1 MLDKKHNPWLGLES
15 YQENQ
20 IIFGRNEEIEDL
32 TQRVL
37 NDIDT
42 IVYGKSGIGKTSVI
56 NAGVLPIVRENG
68 FIPVVLRLDH
78 SNNKSYISQ
87 IKEAIGKDVEVV
99 ETASAK
105 NVDKELFWEFFHRH
119 EFFVDGERAKL
130 ILVFDQF
137 EEIFTLQ
144 QTAVPRTEFFK
155 EFAYVLNNVMPK
167 EIAFISDDL
176 KTEETVESDIQ
187 VEGFASMS
195 NLFNNIKDGVVC
207 PEAQYVNDNNIHF
220 IFILREDFL
229 SEFEFYTTKIPSLK
243 FHRFAL
249 RPLNNKQAVEIITK
263 PRPGLVSI
271 DVAHL
276 IIETVTGRSDFS
288 LVDEPE
294 IEVDAAVLSLFLS
307 RIYQKLGDNDDII
320 SSRIIKQFGADII
333 KDFYIESIE
342 NLTDEEICLMEDK
355 LLTSSSR
362 RNNVSYSDFC
372 KFVDINKVDDLIWK
386 KKLLR
391 TFNYGNDIRI
401 EFIHDILCPVVKE
414 RKEQRQLRIQQEIER
429 KKQEE
434 ELKRIRLEEEEK
446 RQSLLEE
453 YKKEKSK
460 EKERRKEKNRNKILQ
475 AQNALNIRGRHIWDN
490 KTFSFSVD
498 NTRSNTLQNSS
509 DRFDVTSSADAR
521 LKSNTLQ
528 NSSDRFDIDFA
539 KLNSNNEQ
547 RGDLFLEQLLDQFV
561 NNDRLSLDFKE
572 QQSKDGISRFDIHT
586 CFCNGK
592 RRIKHVFFYNT
603 TKINENETTV
613 DFFTK
618 DGFHGISIDYD
629 KSGREIRIKYMCNGF
644 TSVGISSI
652 EFTYNDEGLPICA
665 KYFDAY
671 NNPCKHCDGNYGVKI
686 EYDEYGNEIKRWF
699 INELGEITH
708 IYNGICGVFS
718 QYDSQDRLI
727 SQYFV
732 SETGKRTYDI
742 FGYHG
747 VRYEY
752 YTKENQTKVYHID
765 IAGDNINNPEGYCIE
780 ERFHNERNL
789 VIEQKYYD
797 DNGTIIDRRDG
808 TFEYSRLVIG
818 YDIYDR
824 PNLLTLLNKNN
835 EIVKKIKY
843 KYHPNGLIAKQNFYG
858 TKQSKEPVYNIEN
871 NDYISLSDNG
881 VFAIKYKYTKHGFLK
896 EISYWNY
903 KDEPVQDNNGIRSIK
918 CEFDDRGRLCKKEI
932 FKSSA
937 NLAEEEYT
945 FSYMEDGTCRITIRG
960 YIIKNIKNTWKDI
973 LSKAVEKHT
982 LHRVN
987 SYRICNS
994 EETIHCVLNSRFEI
1008 YENILNEDNDFIPGT
1023 PLIVQNIYNNEG
1035 EITEQR
1041 MIDRNTRIPICNS
1054 EGEYGWK
1061 ITSLKSSNLGNSVR
1075 KVNSLNSNY
1084 DIENNKFGY
1093 ATEETTSFV
1102 RDGYN
1107 CLETRYF
1114 NKSGDPVLCNEKY
1127 HKCVECAIL
1136 EGNDS
1141 YKTIEYFDCYD
1152 NPTNCAD
1159 GYHKQNCEIVDQTDS
1174 EAKIVISF
1182 IDAEGKPAIS
1192 KKFGYHKHIEFHS
1205 RSQGYIN
1212 EQSFWDTNDN
1222 LITCEEGFAKIK
1234 VKRRTSYSTYFY
1246 YPFCDHEIIRFYDK
1260 NDEKTE
1266 ISYNH
1271 LGKKYK
1277 AYKLIRSF
1285 NNECVFSIYDKK
1297 NKSVYIRNR
1306 FDWKYSYLIII
1317 PILTFILLSANILYW
1332 PFRKIII
1339 MPIKRMLYRNKKQDA
1354 YSVII
1359 INELNETVEGFCPL
1373 KTFGIK
1379 PGTWILKWNDWH
1391 YSMDENVAESFE
1403 IEFNKHAK
1411 DKAILFYSPN
1421 EPNKSKR
1428 FQEIKYYGETLG
1440 ARITD
1445 SEVDKKK
1452 IDEMMDLYKTN
1463 SL

>member
-1 MLDKKHNPWLGLES
+1 MILSKNNPWKGLDIYREGDIIYGRDEDIRKLSQYVLGYNETVL
-15 YQENQ
+15 Y
-20 IIFGRNEEIEDL
+20 GR
-32 TQRVL
+32 
-37 NDIDT
+37 
-42 IVYGKSGIGKTSVI
+42 SGIGKSSLL
-56 NAGVLPIVRENG
+56 NAGILPVARIAG
-68 FIPVVLRLDH
+68 FIPIYIRLNH
-78 SNNKSYISQ
+78 SNEETYFEQ
-87 IKEAIGKDVEVV
+87 IKTAIEKYGVIIQPVGTIKDIERPLLW
-99 ETASAK
+99 
-105 NVDKELFWEFFHRH
+105 ELFHRNRFINQ
-119 EFFVDGERAKL
+119 ENGSIKL
-130 ILVFDQF
+130 LLIFDQF

-144 QTAVPRTEFFK
+144 HNIALRKQFF
-155 EFAYVLNNVMPK
+155 YQVGSVLNNVMPNELEGTNADLPETFAGQESK
-167 EIAFISDDL
+167 L
-176 KTEETVESDIQ
+176 KTGLVMK
-187 VEGFASMS
+187 VRKASPNS
-195 NLFNNIKDGVVC
+195 NTKFI
-207 PEAQYVNDNNIHF
+207 DNNTIHIVF
-220 IFILREDFL
+220 TLREDFL
-229 SEFEFYTTKIPSLK
+229 SDFEYFTSAIPSLK
-243 FHRFAL
+243 QHRYGL
-249 RPLNNKQAVEIITK
+249 RPISKEQAAEIILR
-263 PRPGLVSI
+263 PRKGLVAEDVANLIIKKVTQRPDFDLDGINEI
-271 DVAHL
+271 DVD
-276 IIETVTGRSDFS
+276 S
-288 LVDEPE
+288 
-294 IEVDAAVLSLFLS
+294 AVLSLYMNRLYES
-307 RIYQKLGDNDDII
+307 HIGDKITAELVEEKGDAIIKKFYEKSIEDIDNSKIEYLEDILVNDDNRRENK
-320 SSRIIKQFGADII
+320 SLSMVIK
-333 KDFYIESIE
+333 SIGQV
-342 NLTDEEICLMEDK
+342 CVDK
-355 LLTSSSR
+355 LIARCILR
-362 RNNVSYSDFC
+362 
-372 KFVDINKVDDLIWK
+372 KFVLGRDFKV
-386 KKLLR
+386 
-391 TFNYGNDIRI
+391 

-434 ELKRIRLEEEEK
+434 ELKRIRLEEEAK
-446 RQSLLEE
+446 RKSLLEE
-453 YKKEKSK
+453 YKKEISK
-460 EKERRKEKNRNKILQ
+460 EKERRKQKNRNKILQ
-475 AQNALNIRGRHIWDN
+475 SQNVLNIRGRQIWDN
-490 KTFSFSVD
+490 KSFSFSVD

-509 DRFDVTSSADAR
+509 DRFDT
-521 LKSNTLQ
+521 
-528 NSSDRFDIDFA
+528 DFT

-547 RGDLFLEQLLDQFV
+547 RGELFLEELLDQFV
-561 NNDRLSLDFKE
+561 NSDRLSLDFKE
-572 QQSKDGISRFDIHT
+572 QQSKDGISCFDIHT

-592 RRIKHVFFYNT
+592 RKIKHVFFYNT
-603 TKINENETTV
+603 TKSNESETTV
-613 DFFTK
+613 DFYTK

-629 KSGREIRIKYMCNGF
+629 KSGREIRIKYMCDGF

-652 EFTYNDEGLPICA
+652 DFYYNDEGLPICA

-671 NNPCKHCDGNYGVKI
+671 DKPCKHCDGNYGVKI

-718 QYDSQDRLI
+718 EYDSQDRLI

-789 VIEQKYYD
+789 VIEQKYYN

-858 TKQSKEPVYNIEN
+858 TKQSIEPVYNIEN

-945 FSYMEDGTCRITIRG
+945 FSYMEDGTCKITIRG

-973 LSKAVEKHT
+973 LSRAMEKHT

-1008 YENILNEDNDFIPGT
+1008 YENIFNEDNDFIPGT

-1205 RSQGYIN
+1205 KSQGYIN

-1271 LGKKYK
+1271 LGKEYK

-1285 NNECVFSIYDKK
+1285 NNECVFSIFDKK
-1297 NKSVYIRNR
+1297 NKRVYIRNR

-1317 PILTFILLSANILYW
+1317 PILTFILLSAYILYW
-1332 PFRKIII
+1332 TFSKIVI
-1339 MPIKRMLYRNKKQDA
+1339 MPIKRMLHRIKKQDV

-1403 IEFNKHAK
+1403 IEFNKHTK

-1440 ARITD
+1440 AKITD

>member
-1 MLDKKHNPWLGLES
+1 MILSKNNPWKGLDIYRVGDIIYGRDEDIRKLSQYVLGYNETVL
-15 YQENQ
+15 Y
-20 IIFGRNEEIEDL
+20 GR
-32 TQRVL
+32 
-37 NDIDT
+37 
-42 IVYGKSGIGKTSVI
+42 SGIGKSSLL
-56 NAGVLPIVRENG
+56 NAGILPVARIAG
-68 FIPVVLRLDH
+68 FIPIYIRLNH
-78 SNNKSYISQ
+78 SNEETYFEQ
-87 IKEAIGKDVEVV
+87 IKTAIEKYGVIIQPVGTIKDIERPLLW
-99 ETASAK
+99 
-105 NVDKELFWEFFHRH
+105 ELFHRNRFINQ
-119 EFFVDGERAKL
+119 ENGSIKL
-130 ILVFDQF
+130 LLIFDQF

-144 QTAVPRTEFFK
+144 HNIALRKQFF
-155 EFAYVLNNVMPK
+155 YQVGSVLNNVMPNELEGTNADLPETFAGQESK
-167 EIAFISDDL
+167 L
-176 KTEETVESDIQ
+176 KTGLVMK
-187 VEGFASMS
+187 VRKASPNS
-195 NLFNNIKDGVVC
+195 NTKFI
-207 PEAQYVNDNNIHF
+207 DNNTIHIVF
-220 IFILREDFL
+220 TLREDFL
-229 SEFEFYTTKIPSLK
+229 SDFEYFTSAIPSLK
-243 FHRFAL
+243 QHRYGL
-249 RPLNNKQAVEIITK
+249 RPISKEQAAEIILR
-263 PRPGLVSI
+263 PRKGLVAEDVANLIIKKVTQRPDFDLDGINEI
-271 DVAHL
+271 DVD
-276 IIETVTGRSDFS
+276 S
-288 LVDEPE
+288 
-294 IEVDAAVLSLFLS
+294 AVLSLYMNRLYES
-307 RIYQKLGDNDDII
+307 HIGDKITAELVEEKGDAIIKKFYEKSIEDIDNNKIEYLEDILVNDDNRRENK
-320 SSRIIKQFGADII
+320 SLNMVIK
-333 KDFYIESIE
+333 SIGQV
-342 NLTDEEICLMEDK
+342 CVDK
-355 LLTSSSR
+355 LIARCILR
-362 RNNVSYSDFC
+362 
-372 KFVDINKVDDLIWK
+372 KFVLGRDFKV
-386 KKLLR
+386 
-391 TFNYGNDIRI
+391 

-434 ELKRIRLEEEEK
+434 ELKRIRLEEEAK
-446 RQSLLEE
+446 RKSLLEE
-453 YKKEKSK
+453 YKKEISK
-460 EKERRKEKNRNKILQ
+460 EKERRKQKNRNKILQ
-475 AQNALNIRGRHIWDN
+475 SQNVLNIRGRQIWDN
-490 KTFSFSVD
+490 KSFSFSVD

-509 DRFDVTSSADAR
+509 DRFDT
-521 LKSNTLQ
+521 
-528 NSSDRFDIDFA
+528 DFT

-547 RGDLFLEQLLDQFV
+547 RGELFLEELLDQFV
-561 NNDRLSLDFKE
+561 NSDRLSLDFKE
-572 QQSKDGISRFDIHT
+572 QQSKDGISCFDIHT

-592 RRIKHVFFYNT
+592 RKIKHVFFYNT
-603 TKINENETTV
+603 TKSNESETTV
-613 DFFTK
+613 DFYTK

-629 KSGREIRIKYMCNGF
+629 KSGREIRIKYMCDGF

-652 EFTYNDEGLPICA
+652 DFYYNDEGLPICA

-671 NNPCKHCDGNYGVKI
+671 DKPCKHCDGNYGVKI

-718 QYDSQDRLI
+718 EYDSQDRLI

-789 VIEQKYYD
+789 VIEQKYYN

-808 TFEYSRLVIG
+808 TFDYSRLVIG

-858 TKQSKEPVYNIEN
+858 TKQSIEPVYNIEN

-945 FSYMEDGTCRITIRG
+945 FSYMEDGTCKITIRG

-973 LSKAVEKHT
+973 LSRAMEKHT

-1008 YENILNEDNDFIPGT
+1008 YENIFNEDNDFIPGT

-1271 LGKKYK
+1271 LGKEYK

-1285 NNECVFSIYDKK
+1285 NNECVFSIFDKK
-1297 NKSVYIRNR
+1297 NKRVYIRNR

-1317 PILTFILLSANILYW
+1317 PILTFILLSAYILYW
-1332 PFRKIII
+1332 TFSKIVI
-1339 MPIKRMLYRNKKQDA
+1339 MPIKRMLHRIKKQDV

-1403 IEFNKHAK
+1403 IEFNKHTK
-1411 DKAILFYSPN
+1411 DKALLFYSPN

-1440 ARITD
+1440 AKITD

>member
-1 MLDKKHNPWLGLES
+1 MILSKNNPWKGLDIYREGDIIYGRDEDIRKLSQYVLGYNETVL
-15 YQENQ
+15 Y
-20 IIFGRNEEIEDL
+20 GR
-32 TQRVL
+32 
-37 NDIDT
+37 
-42 IVYGKSGIGKTSVI
+42 SGIGKSSLL
-56 NAGVLPIVRENG
+56 NAGILPVARIAG
-68 FIPVVLRLDH
+68 FIPIYIRLNH
-78 SNNKSYISQ
+78 SNEETYFEQ
-87 IKEAIGKDVEVV
+87 IKTAIEKYGVIIQPVGTIKDIERPLLW
-99 ETASAK
+99 
-105 NVDKELFWEFFHRH
+105 ELFHRNRFINQ
-119 EFFVDGERAKL
+119 ENGSIKL
-130 ILVFDQF
+130 LLIFDQF

-144 QTAVPRTEFFK
+144 HNIALRKQFF
-155 EFAYVLNNVMPK
+155 YQVGSVLNNVMPNELEGTNADLPETFAGQESK
-167 EIAFISDDL
+167 L
-176 KTEETVESDIQ
+176 KTGLVMK
-187 VEGFASMS
+187 VRKASPNS
-195 NLFNNIKDGVVC
+195 NTKFI
-207 PEAQYVNDNNIHF
+207 DNNTIHIVF
-220 IFILREDFL
+220 TLREDFL
-229 SEFEFYTTKIPSLK
+229 SDFEYFTSAIPSLK
-243 FHRFAL
+243 QHRYGL
-249 RPLNNKQAVEIITK
+249 RPISKEQAAEIILR
-263 PRPGLVSI
+263 PRKGLVAEDVANLIIKKVTQRPDFDLDGINEI
-271 DVAHL
+271 DVD
-276 IIETVTGRSDFS
+276 S
-288 LVDEPE
+288 
-294 IEVDAAVLSLFLS
+294 AVLSLYMNRLYES
-307 RIYQKLGDNDDII
+307 HIGDKITAELVEEKGDAIIKKFYEKSIEDIDNNKIEYLEDILVNDDNRRENK
-320 SSRIIKQFGADII
+320 SLNMVIK
-333 KDFYIESIE
+333 SIGQV
-342 NLTDEEICLMEDK
+342 CVDK
-355 LLTSSSR
+355 LIARCILR
-362 RNNVSYSDFC
+362 
-372 KFVDINKVDDLIWK
+372 KFVLGRDFKV
-386 KKLLR
+386 
-391 TFNYGNDIRI
+391 

-434 ELKRIRLEEEEK
+434 ELKRIRLEEEAK
-446 RQSLLEE
+446 RKSLLEE
-453 YKKEKSK
+453 YKKEISK
-460 EKERRKEKNRNKILQ
+460 EKERRKQKNRNKILQ
-475 AQNALNIRGRHIWDN
+475 SQNVLNIRGRQIWDN
-490 KTFSFSVD
+490 KSFSFSVD

-509 DRFDVTSSADAR
+509 DRFDT
-521 LKSNTLQ
+521 
-528 NSSDRFDIDFA
+528 DFT

-547 RGDLFLEQLLDQFV
+547 RGELFLEELLDQFV
-561 NNDRLSLDFKE
+561 NSDRLSLDFKE
-572 QQSKDGISRFDIHT
+572 QQSKDGISCFDIHT

-592 RRIKHVFFYNT
+592 RKIKHVFFYNT
-603 TKINENETTV
+603 TKSNESETTV
-613 DFFTK
+613 DFYTK

-629 KSGREIRIKYMCNGF
+629 KSGREIRIKYMCDGF

-652 EFTYNDEGLPICA
+652 DFYYNDEGLPICA

-671 NNPCKHCDGNYGVKI
+671 DKPCKHCDGNYGVKI

-718 QYDSQDRLI
+718 EYDSQDRLI

-789 VIEQKYYD
+789 VIEQKYYN

-808 TFEYSRLVIG
+808 TFDYSRLVIG

-858 TKQSKEPVYNIEN
+858 TKQSIEPVYNIEN

-945 FSYMEDGTCRITIRG
+945 FSYMEDGTCKITIRG

-973 LSKAVEKHT
+973 LSRAMEKHT

-1008 YENILNEDNDFIPGT
+1008 YENIFNEDNDFIPGT

-1271 LGKKYK
+1271 LGKEYK

-1285 NNECVFSIYDKK
+1285 NNECVFSIFDKK
-1297 NKSVYIRNR
+1297 NKRVYIRNR

-1317 PILTFILLSANILYW
+1317 PILTFILLSAYILYW
-1332 PFRKIII
+1332 TFSKIVI
-1339 MPIKRMLYRNKKQDA
+1339 MPIKRMLHRIKKQDV

-1403 IEFNKHAK
+1403 IEFNKHTK
-1411 DKAILFYSPN
+1411 DKALLFYSPN

-1440 ARITD
+1440 AKITD

>member
-99 ETASAK
+99 ETASVK

-144 QTAVPRTEFFK
+144 QTAVARTEFFK

-167 EIAFISDDL
+167 EIAFNSDDL

-434 ELKRIRLEEEEK
+434 ELKRIRLEEEAK
-446 RQSLLEE
+446 RKSLLEE
-453 YKKEKSK
+453 YKKEKLK
-460 EKERRKEKNRNKILQ
+460 EKERRKQKNCNKILQ
-475 AQNALNIRGRHIWDN
+475 SQNVLNIRGRQIWDN
-490 KTFSFSVD
+490 KSFSFSVD

-509 DRFDVTSSADAR
+509 DRFDT
-521 LKSNTLQ
+521 
-528 NSSDRFDIDFA
+528 DFT

-547 RGDLFLEQLLDQFV
+547 RGELFLEQLLDQFV
-561 NNDRLSLDFKE
+561 NSDRLSLDFKE
-572 QQSKDGISRFDIHT
+572 QQSKDGISCFDIHT

-592 RRIKHVFFYNT
+592 RKIKHVFFYNT
-603 TKINENETTV
+603 TKTNESETTV
-613 DFFTK
+613 DFYTK

-629 KSGREIRIKYMCNGF
+629 KSGREIRIKYMCDGF

-652 EFTYNDEGLPICA
+652 EFSYNDEGLPICA

-671 NNPCKHCDGNYGVKI
+671 DKPCKHCDGNYGVKI

-699 INELGEITH
+699 INELGEIIH

-732 SETGKRTYDI
+732 SETGRRIYDI

-765 IAGDNINNPEGYCIE
+765 IAGDKINNPEGYCIE
-780 ERFHNERNL
+780 ERLYNERNL
-789 VIEQKYYD
+789 ITEQKYYNND
-797 DNGTIIDRRDG
+797 AVITDRRDG

-824 PNLLTLLNKNN
+824 PNLLTLLNKND

-858 TKQSKEPVYNIEN
+858 IKLSKMPVSNIEN

-896 EISYWNY
+896 EVSYWNY
-903 KDEPVQDNNGIRSIK
+903 KDEPAQDNNGIRSIN

-945 FSYMEDGTCRITIRG
+945 FSHMEDGTCIITTRE

-1041 MIDRNTRIPICNS
+1041 MIDRNTRIPICNN

-1075 KVNSLNSNY
+1075 KVSSLNSIY

-1159 GYHKQNCEIVDQTDS
+1159 GYHKQNCEIADQTDS

-1205 RSQGYIN
+1205 ISQGYIK

-1222 LITCEEGFAKIK
+1222 LITCEEGYAKIK

-1246 YPFCDHEIIRFYDK
+1246 YPFCDYEIIRFYDK
-1260 NDEKTE
+1260 NDGKTE

-1271 LGKKYK
+1271 LGKEYK

-1297 NKSVYIRNR
+1297 NKRVYIRNR

-1317 PILTFILLSANILYW
+1317 PILTFILLSAYILYW
-1332 PFRKIII
+1332 PFRKIIV
-1339 MPIKRMLYRNKKQDA
+1339 MPIKRMLYRNKKHDV

-1440 ARITD
+1440 AKITD
-1445 SEVDKKK
+1445 SEVDKKI
-1452 IDEMMDLYKTN
+1452 IDEMMDLYKTSKPIDFCN
-1463 SL
+1463 YSI

>member
-144 QTAVPRTEFFK
+144 QTAVARTEFFK

-167 EIAFISDDL
+167 EIAFNSDDL

-249 RPLNNKQAVEIITK
+249 RPLNKKQAVEIITK
-263 PRPGLVSI
+263 PHPGLVSI

-509 DRFDVTSSADAR
+509 DRFD
-521 LKSNTLQ
+521 
-528 NSSDRFDIDFA
+528 IDFA

-652 EFTYNDEGLPICA
+652 EFTYNDEGFPICA

-789 VIEQKYYD
+789 VIEQKYYN

-881 VFAIKYKYTKHGFLK
+881 VFAIKFKYTTHGFLK

-945 FSYMEDGTCRITIRG
+945 FSYMEDGTCKITIRG

-1102 RDGYN
+1102 RDGCN

-1159 GYHKQNCEIVDQTDS
+1159 GYHKQNCEIADQTDS

-1205 RSQGYIN
+1205 ISQGYIN

-1222 LITCEEGFAKIK
+1222 LITCEEGYAKIK

-1260 NDEKTE
+1260 NDGKTE

-1271 LGKKYK
+1271 LGKEYK

-1297 NKSVYIRNR
+1297 NKRVYIRNR

-1317 PILTFILLSANILYW
+1317 PILTFILLSAYILYW
-1332 PFRKIII
+1332 PFRKIIV
-1339 MPIKRMLYRNKKQDA
+1339 MPIKRMLYRNKKHDV

-1440 ARITD
+1440 AKITN

>member
-144 QTAVPRTEFFK
+144 QTAVARTEFFK

-167 EIAFISDDL
+167 EIAFNSDDL

-249 RPLNNKQAVEIITK
+249 RPLNKKQAVEIITK
-263 PRPGLVSI
+263 PHPGLVSI

-509 DRFDVTSSADAR
+509 DRFD
-521 LKSNTLQ
+521 
-528 NSSDRFDIDFA
+528 IDFA

-652 EFTYNDEGLPICA
+652 EFTYNDEGFPICA

-789 VIEQKYYD
+789 VIEQKYYN

-881 VFAIKYKYTKHGFLK
+881 VFAIKFKYTKHGFLK

-945 FSYMEDGTCRITIRG
+945 FSYMEDGTCKITIRG

-1102 RDGYN
+1102 RDGCN

-1159 GYHKQNCEIVDQTDS
+1159 GYHKQNCEIADQTDS

-1205 RSQGYIN
+1205 ISQGYIN

-1222 LITCEEGFAKIK
+1222 LITCEKGYAKIK

-1260 NDEKTE
+1260 NDGKTE

-1271 LGKKYK
+1271 LGKEYK

-1297 NKSVYIRNR
+1297 NKRVYIRNR

-1317 PILTFILLSANILYW
+1317 PILTFILLSAYILYW
-1332 PFRKIII
+1332 PFRKIIV
-1339 MPIKRMLYRNKKQDA
+1339 MPIKRMLYRNKKHDV

-1440 ARITD
+1440 AKITN

>member
-1 MLDKKHNPWLGLES
+1 MILSKNNPWKGLDIYREGDIIYGRDEDIRKLSQYVLGYNETVL
-15 YQENQ
+15 Y
-20 IIFGRNEEIEDL
+20 GR
-32 TQRVL
+32 
-37 NDIDT
+37 
-42 IVYGKSGIGKTSVI
+42 SGIGKSSLL
-56 NAGVLPIVRENG
+56 NAGILPVARIAG
-68 FIPVVLRLDH
+68 FIPIYIRLNH
-78 SNNKSYISQ
+78 SNEETYFEQ
-87 IKEAIGKDVEVV
+87 IKTAIEKYGVIIQPVGTIKDIERPLLW
-99 ETASAK
+99 
-105 NVDKELFWEFFHRH
+105 ELFHRNRFINQ
-119 EFFVDGERAKL
+119 ENGSIKL
-130 ILVFDQF
+130 LLIFDQF

-144 QTAVPRTEFFK
+144 HNIALRKQFF
-155 EFAYVLNNVMPK
+155 YQVGSVLNNVMPNELEGTNADLPETFAGQESK
-167 EIAFISDDL
+167 L
-176 KTEETVESDIQ
+176 KTGLVMK
-187 VEGFASMS
+187 VRKASPNS
-195 NLFNNIKDGVVC
+195 NTKFI
-207 PEAQYVNDNNIHF
+207 DNNTIHIVF
-220 IFILREDFL
+220 TLREDFL
-229 SEFEFYTTKIPSLK
+229 SDFEYFTSAIPSLK
-243 FHRFAL
+243 QHRYGL
-249 RPLNNKQAVEIITK
+249 RPISKEQAAEIILR
-263 PRPGLVSI
+263 PRKGLVAEDVANLIIKKVTQRPDFDLDGINEI
-271 DVAHL
+271 DVD
-276 IIETVTGRSDFS
+276 S
-288 LVDEPE
+288 
-294 IEVDAAVLSLFLS
+294 AVLSLYMNRLYES
-307 RIYQKLGDNDDII
+307 HIGDKITAELVEEKGDAIIKKFYEKSIEDIDNNKIEYLEDILVNDDNRRENK
-320 SSRIIKQFGADII
+320 SLSMVIK
-333 KDFYIESIE
+333 SIGQV
-342 NLTDEEICLMEDK
+342 CVDK
-355 LLTSSSR
+355 LIARCILR
-362 RNNVSYSDFC
+362 
-372 KFVDINKVDDLIWK
+372 KFVLGRDFKV
-386 KKLLR
+386 
-391 TFNYGNDIRI
+391 

-434 ELKRIRLEEEEK
+434 ELKRIRLEEEAK
-446 RQSLLEE
+446 RKSLLEE
-453 YKKEKSK
+453 YKKEISK
-460 EKERRKEKNRNKILQ
+460 EKERRKQKNRNKILQ
-475 AQNALNIRGRHIWDN
+475 SQNVLNIRGRQIWDN
-490 KTFSFSVD
+490 KSFSFSVD

-509 DRFDVTSSADAR
+509 DRFDT
-521 LKSNTLQ
+521 
-528 NSSDRFDIDFA
+528 DFT

-547 RGDLFLEQLLDQFV
+547 RGELFLEELLDQFV
-561 NNDRLSLDFKE
+561 NSDRLSLDFKE
-572 QQSKDGISRFDIHT
+572 QQSKDGISCFDIHT

-592 RRIKHVFFYNT
+592 RKIKHVFFYNT
-603 TKINENETTV
+603 TKSNESETTV
-613 DFFTK
+613 DFYTK

-629 KSGREIRIKYMCNGF
+629 KSGREIRIKYMCDGF

-652 EFTYNDEGLPICA
+652 DFYYNDEGLPICA

-671 NNPCKHCDGNYGVKI
+671 DKPCKHCDGNYGVKI

-718 QYDSQDRLI
+718 EYDSQDRLI

-789 VIEQKYYD
+789 VIEQKYYN

-858 TKQSKEPVYNIEN
+858 TKQSIEPVYNIEN

-903 KDEPVQDNNGIRSIK
+903 RDEPVQDNNGIRSIK

-945 FSYMEDGTCRITIRG
+945 FSYMEDGTCKITIRG

-973 LSKAVEKHT
+973 LSRAMEKHT

-1008 YENILNEDNDFIPGT
+1008 YENIFNEDNDFIPGT

-1102 RDGYN
+1102 RDSYN

-1271 LGKKYK
+1271 LGKEYK

-1285 NNECVFSIYDKK
+1285 NNECVFSIFDKK
-1297 NKSVYIRNR
+1297 NKRVYIRNR

-1317 PILTFILLSANILYW
+1317 PILTFILLSAYILYW
-1332 PFRKIII
+1332 TFSKIVI
-1339 MPIKRMLYRNKKQDA
+1339 MPIKRMLHRIKKQDV

-1403 IEFNKHAK
+1403 IEFNKHTK

-1440 ARITD
+1440 AKITD

>member
-1 MLDKKHNPWLGLES
+1 MILSKNNPWKGLDIYREGDIIYGRDEDIRKLSQYVLGYNETVL
-15 YQENQ
+15 Y
-20 IIFGRNEEIEDL
+20 GR
-32 TQRVL
+32 
-37 NDIDT
+37 
-42 IVYGKSGIGKTSVI
+42 SGIGKSSLL
-56 NAGVLPIVRENG
+56 NAGILPVARIAG
-68 FIPVVLRLDH
+68 FIPIYIRLNH
-78 SNNKSYISQ
+78 SNEETYFEQ
-87 IKEAIGKDVEVV
+87 IKTAIEKYGVIIQPVGTIKDIERPLLW
-99 ETASAK
+99 
-105 NVDKELFWEFFHRH
+105 ELFHRNRFINQ
-119 EFFVDGERAKL
+119 ENGSIKL
-130 ILVFDQF
+130 LLIFDQF

-144 QTAVPRTEFFK
+144 HNIALRKQFF
-155 EFAYVLNNVMPK
+155 YQVGSVLNNVMPNELEGTNADLPETFAGQESK
-167 EIAFISDDL
+167 L
-176 KTEETVESDIQ
+176 KTGLVMK
-187 VEGFASMS
+187 VRKASPNS
-195 NLFNNIKDGVVC
+195 NTKFI
-207 PEAQYVNDNNIHF
+207 DNNTIHIVF
-220 IFILREDFL
+220 TLREDFL
-229 SEFEFYTTKIPSLK
+229 SDFEYFTSAIPSLK
-243 FHRFAL
+243 QHRYGL
-249 RPLNNKQAVEIITK
+249 RPISKEQAAEIILR
-263 PRPGLVSI
+263 PRKGLVAEDVANLIIKKVTQRPDFDLDGINEI
-271 DVAHL
+271 DVD
-276 IIETVTGRSDFS
+276 S
-288 LVDEPE
+288 
-294 IEVDAAVLSLFLS
+294 AVLSLYMNRLYES
-307 RIYQKLGDNDDII
+307 HIGDKITAELVEEKGDAIIKKFYEKSIEDIDNNKIEYLEDILVNDDNRRENK
-320 SSRIIKQFGADII
+320 SLNMVIK
-333 KDFYIESIE
+333 SIGQV
-342 NLTDEEICLMEDK
+342 CVDK
-355 LLTSSSR
+355 LIARCILR
-362 RNNVSYSDFC
+362 
-372 KFVDINKVDDLIWK
+372 KFVLGRDFKV
-386 KKLLR
+386 
-391 TFNYGNDIRI
+391 

-434 ELKRIRLEEEEK
+434 ELKRIRLEEEAK
-446 RQSLLEE
+446 RKSLLEE
-453 YKKEKSK
+453 YKKEISK
-460 EKERRKEKNRNKILQ
+460 EKERRKQKNRNKILQ
-475 AQNALNIRGRHIWDN
+475 SQNVLNIRGRQIWDN
-490 KTFSFSVD
+490 KSFSFSVD

-509 DRFDVTSSADAR
+509 DRFDT
-521 LKSNTLQ
+521 
-528 NSSDRFDIDFA
+528 DFT

-547 RGDLFLEQLLDQFV
+547 RGELFLEELLDQFV
-561 NNDRLSLDFKE
+561 NSDRLSLDFKE
-572 QQSKDGISRFDIHT
+572 QQSKDGISCFDIHT

-592 RRIKHVFFYNT
+592 RKIKHVFFYNT
-603 TKINENETTV
+603 TKSNESETTV
-613 DFFTK
+613 DFYTK

-629 KSGREIRIKYMCNGF
+629 KSGREIRIKYMCDGF

-652 EFTYNDEGLPICA
+652 DFYYNDEGLPICA

-671 NNPCKHCDGNYGVKI
+671 DKPCKHCDGNYGVKI

-718 QYDSQDRLI
+718 EYDSQDRLI

-789 VIEQKYYD
+789 VIEQKYYN

-858 TKQSKEPVYNIEN
+858 TKQSIEPVYNIEN

-896 EISYWNY
+896 EIAYWNY

-945 FSYMEDGTCRITIRG
+945 FSYMEDGTCKITIRG

-973 LSKAVEKHT
+973 LSRAMEKHT

-1008 YENILNEDNDFIPGT
+1008 YENIFNEDNDFIPGT

-1182 IDAEGKPAIS
+1182 IDVEGKPAIS

-1271 LGKKYK
+1271 LGKEYK

-1285 NNECVFSIYDKK
+1285 NNECVFSIFDKK
-1297 NKSVYIRNR
+1297 NKRVYIRNR

-1317 PILTFILLSANILYW
+1317 PILTFILLSAYILYW
-1332 PFRKIII
+1332 TFSKIVI
-1339 MPIKRMLYRNKKQDA
+1339 MPIKRMLHRIKKQDV

-1403 IEFNKHAK
+1403 IEFNKHTK

-1440 ARITD
+1440 AKITD